1 MYLGI
6 DFLATPEL
14 EPRVVEVNVGLPGGA
29 QEYDLTHLVR
39 RGRPSDIFERI
50 EKISLEVYSKPFKA
64 YINSLPFLDSLKPFK
79 IWLDG
84 KGPFPQWF
92 HPALRLEDK
101 WVQYQIL
108 NSLVPLPE
116 TRVYVPERR
125 TEAEKFLKE
134 RGRLV
139 WKRRL
144 GRGGRG
150 FRMIDKPSN
159 LPLEVEAGYGGLLQ
173 ERVDSRVD
181 GFVVSIRSV
190 SFCGRP
196 VCMYANLSCRS
207 YSNHG
212 VLASVEP
219 GDKFG
224 LSDRRFEIRA
234 FNQRSWEAEIWFGE
248 HEPAYLHHNLYEDE
262 VATAALIMPEKL
274 FKSIEEISVRIENLY
289 ESLDFSTL
297 PRACFEEPPSAPS
310 RRGG

>member
-6 DFLATPEL
+6 DFLVTPEL
-14 EPRVVEVNVGLPGGA
+14 EPRVVEVNIGLPGGA
-29 QEYDLTHLVR
+29 QEFDRTCLVH
-39 RGRPSDIFERI
+39 RGRPSEIFERI
-50 EKISLEVYSKPFKA
+50 EKISLEVYAKPFKD

-84 KGPFPQWF
+84 QGPFPPLF

-108 NSLVPLPE
+108 SSLVPLPE
-116 TRVYVPERR
+116 TRVYIPEGRI
-125 TEAEKFLKE
+125 EAEKFLREK
-134 RGRLV
+134 GRLV

-150 FRMIDKPSN
+150 FRMIDGSES
-159 LPLEVEAGYGGLLQ
+159 LPAETEAGYGSLLQ
-173 ERVDSRVD
+173 ERIDSRVD
-181 GFVVSIRSV
+181 GFVCSIRSV
-190 SFCGRP
+190 SFGGRS

-212 VLASVEP
+212 ILSSVET

-224 LSDRRFEIRA
+224 LSARRFEIRA

-262 VATAALIMPEKL
+262 VAAAALIIPGGL
-274 FKSIEEISVRIENLY
+274 FESIQDISVRIGKLY
-289 ESLDFSTL
+289 ESLDFSSL
-297 PRACFEEPPSAPS
+297 PRACFEELSSDPSH
-310 RRGG
+310 RGS